1 MNYATDPTFSLAD
14 SDRNITAAILPS
26 SLTAFL
32 AIHTKQI
39 VAAFTCILFL
49 FAALAA
55 NSVNATTILGM
66 DIDKVAA
73 DAEFVFE
80 GEVINSETRQDNSSG
95 IISTYVT
102 FRIDD
107 IIKGDYSGDS
117 VELKFMGGAFNGQ
130 IVQVSGMRIPE
141 MAEQGI
147 YFVESMSRD
156 LINPLIGWSQG
167 HFIIVEEGGIRRMH
181 TAGNQPVT
189 DVEPVSSIPPSIKK
203 PLSVVE
209 GNSDIAAGVMTE
221 SSPIMIQRALTVE
234 EFKSRITDLIDD

>member
-1 MNYATDPTFSLAD
+1 MN
-14 SDRNITAAILPS
+14 
-26 SLTAFL
+26 AFL
-32 AIHTKQI
+32 SLSAKR
-39 VAAFTCILFL
+39 L
-49 FAALAA
+49 FAALTCYLCLLIFSSA
-55 NSVNATTILGM
+55 SATTILGM

-80 GEVINSETRQDNSSG
+80 GTVINSETRQDSNSG

-102 FRIDD
+102 FQVND

-117 VELKFMGGAFNGQ
+117 VELKFMGGVFNSQ

-167 HFIIVEEGGIRRMH
+167 HFIIVDDNGTRRIS
-181 TAGNQPVT
+181 TAGNQPVLE
-189 DVEPVSSIPPSIKK
+189 VEPVSSIPSSIKK

-209 GNSDIAAGVMTE
+209 GSTDIAAGVMTQTSE
-221 SSPIMIQRALTVE
+221 IRIERALTVE
-234 EFKSRITDLIDD
+234 EFKSRISDLLEN

>member
-1 MNYATDPTFSLAD
+1 MNYAINPTLFNENSE
-14 SDRNITAAILPS
+14 SYITAAILAGLPS
-26 SLTAFL
+26 AYF
-32 AIHTKQI
+32 AIHAKQLL
-39 VAAFTCILFL
+39 AATTCILCL
-49 FAALAA
+49 LAAIAA
-55 NSVNATTILGM
+55 NSAYATTILAM

-95 IISTYVT
+95 IISTYIT

-117 VELKFMGGAFNGQ
+117 VELKFMGGAFNRQ

-167 HFIIVEEGGIRRMH
+167 HFIIVEEDGVRRMR

-209 GNSDIAAGVMTE
+209 GNTDIAAGVMTE

-234 EFKSRITDLIDD
+234 EFKSRITDLIDN

>member
-1 MNYATDPTFSLAD
+1 M
-14 SDRNITAAILPS
+14 
-26 SLTAFL
+26 TAFL
-32 AIHTKQI
+32 RMPAKRLVT
-39 VAAFTCILFL
+39 
-49 FAALAA
+49 ALACTLCLLVFPSA
-55 NSVNATTILGM
+55 SATTILGM

-73 DAEFVFE
+73 DAEFIFE
-80 GEVINSETRQDNSSG
+80 GAVINSETRQDSSSG

-102 FRIDD
+102 FQIND

-117 VELKFMGGAFNGQ
+117 VELKFMGGVFNGQ

-167 HFIIVEEGGIRRMH
+167 HFIIHDDNGTRRIS
-181 TAGNQPVT
+181 TAGNQPVLE
-189 DVEPVSSIPPSIKK
+189 VEAVSSIPASIKK

-209 GNSDIAAGVMTE
+209 GNTDIAAGVMTE
-221 SSPIMIQRALTVE
+221 SSAIMIERALTVE
-234 EFKSRITDLIDD
+234 EFKSRITDLLAN

>member
-1 MNYATDPTFSLAD
+1 MNYATDPTLSIEN
-14 SDRNITAAILPS
+14 SNRNSTATL
-26 SLTAFL
+26 LTGFL
-32 AIHTKQI
+32 SASFAIHTKQFI
-39 VAAFTCILFL
+39 AAATCLLSL
-49 FAALAA
+49 FAAIATSSA
-55 NSVNATTILGM
+55 YATTILAM

-80 GEVINSETRQDNSSG
+80 GEVINSETRQDTSSG

-107 IIKGDYSGDS
+107 IIKGDCSGDS

-167 HFIIVEEGGIRRMH
+167 HFIIVEEDGIRRMR

-189 DVEPVSSIPPSIKK
+189 DVEPVSSIPRSIKR

-221 SSPIMIQRALTVE
+221 SSPIMIQRGLTVE
-234 EFKSRITDLIDD
+234 EFKSRITDLIEN